1 MANELNRIE
10 KEFILKTVIDSKT
23 PLEIHAG
30 TQRAT
35 CTVSSFVNGVLICE
49 LQTVLRIEK
58 PLEAV
63 FYFRFRGN
71 PMTFK
76 TRITAKR
83 GTTIQA
89 IAPKEILRDLSR
101 GFERII
107 SPEGVHVTF
116 LMDGQRVE
124 LNYPKVVV
132 SRPAEGAAVE
142 PGFDA
147 AKISELLKSFRERA
161 REFSSENKIV
171 MFRERKPQTF
181 EERVVAN
188 SGKILIMPFVAP
200 EAPGIGNAIR
210 DRLLTQPEVV
220 EVETSAGEEVF
231 TVLQSISSVADHQK
245 KHGIA
250 SELYCPVLYQEYVV
264 GFLYLLRS
272 NDLPAS
278 FEPRAMD
285 FVYQFSRV
293 LAYSLKVNGYFKAE
307 PVKEEFANAELLDI
321 SGSGL
326 LFSYPHDGPNLA
338 LYTDLDM
345 TIYLG
350 EQTLPA
356 KGRIMRRY
364 RDNDRTYVG
373 IRFIDMSLEH
383 MEILFR
389 ELYGH
394 DYTGDVDQKGVV
406 DLSSLP
412 EADR

>member
-10 KEFILKTVIDSKT
+10 KEFILKTVIDGKVL
-23 PLEIHAG
+23 LEIHSG

-35 CTVSSFVNGVLICE
+35 CTVISFVNGILICE
-49 LQTVLRIEK
+49 LQSPLGIEK
-58 PLEAV
+58 PVEAV

-83 GTTIQA
+83 GTNIQA
-89 IAPKEILRDLSR
+89 LGPKEILRDLSR
-101 GFERII
+101 GYERII
-107 SPEGVHVTF
+107 SPEGVRVTF
-116 LMDGQRVE
+116 MMDGRRVE
-124 LNYPKVVV
+124 LNYPKVDV
-132 SRPAEGAAVE
+132 SEPEGGAAVE

-147 AKISELLKSFRERA
+147 ARISELLKSFRERA

-171 MFRERKPQTF
+171 MFRERKPQAF

-188 SGKILIMPFVAP
+188 SGRILIMPFISP
-200 EAPGIGNAIR
+200 DSPRIGSAIR
-210 DRLLTQPEVV
+210 ERLLTQPEVV
-220 EVETSAGEEVF
+220 EVETSAGQEVF
-231 TVLQSISSVADHQK
+231 SVLQSISAVAERQK

-250 SELYCPVLYQEYVV
+250 SELYCPVLYHQYVV
-264 GFLYLLRS
+264 GFLYLLRTS
-272 NDLPAS
+272 ELPS
-278 FEPRAMD
+278 GFEPRAIE
-285 FVYQFSRV
+285 FAYQFARV
-293 LAYSLKVNGYFKAE
+293 LSYSLKVNGYFKAE
-307 PVKEEFANAELLDI
+307 PVREEFGNAELLDI

-326 LFSYPHDGPNLA
+326 LFSYPQDGPNLA
-338 LYTDLDM
+338 LYADLDL

-350 EQTLPA
+350 RQTLPA

-364 RDNDRTYVG
+364 KDSDRTYVG

-383 MEILFR
+383 MEILFQ

-406 DLSSLP
+406 DLSSLQD
-412 EADR
+412 ADK